1 MSEKHNNKIQS
12 DFIREIINDDLSSG
26 KHSTSITRFPPEPNG
41 YLHLG
46 HAKSICLNFG
56 VANEN
61 KFSGGRCHLRFD
73 DTNPTKEETE
83 YVESIKKDIKWL
95 GYDWGEHIYFAS
107 DNFDQLYEWAV
118 YLINNN
124 IAYVDDLNADE
135 IREYRGSLT
144 EPGKDSPHRN
154 RSVDD
159 NLKLFSKMREGAF
172 DEGDKVLRA
181 KIDMSHPNINMRDP
195 VIYRIIKTTH
205 HRTGD
210 KWCIYPSYDFA
221 HGQCDSLEAITH
233 SLCTL
238 EFEQH
243 RPLYEWFIDKLPV
256 QSKPRQIEFSK
267 LQPTFTLLSKRKLIE
282 MVNDQYVDGWDDPR
296 MSTLSGLRRRGFP
309 PQSLISFCQSIGI
322 TKFTG
327 VTDIALL
334 EHSVRELLNKEA
346 KRKMV
351 VLDPIRINITNWPN
365 KDHIEFMNAINNPED
380 NESGKRQIPLDG
392 EVYIER
398 DDFMEDP
405 PKKYYRL
412 SPGTE
417 VRLRY
422 SYCIRC
428 DEVIKDDEG
437 NVIELLCS
445 YDPETLGKNPEGRK
459 VRAAIHWVPVNDS
472 IDAELRLYDRTFTV
486 EDPSAVNDWREC
498 FNHKALNVLKGCK
511 LESSLSDALIDQRF
525 QFERKGYFCV
535 DSKDS
540 TKENL
545 VFNRTIALRDTWAK
559 INKS

>member
-1 MSEKHNNKIQS
+1 MPEKHSNKIQS
-12 DFIREIINDDLSSG
+12 DFIREIINDDISSG
-26 KHSTSITRFPPEPNG
+26 KHATSITRFPPEPNG

-61 KFSGGRCHLRFD
+61 KVSGGRCHLRFD

-95 GYDWGEHIYFAS
+95 GFDWGKHIYFAS
-107 DNFDQLYEWAV
+107 DNFEQLYEWAV
-118 YLINNN
+118 YLITNN

-346 KRKMV
+346 ERKMV

-365 KDHIEFMNAINNPED
+365 KGHMEFMNAINNPED
-380 NESGKRQIPLDG
+380 DESGKRQIPLDG
-392 EVYIER
+392 EIYIER
-398 DDFMEDP
+398 DDFMENP
-405 PKKYYRL
+405 PKKYHRL

-428 DEVIKDDEG
+428 DEVIRDDAG

-472 IDAELRLYDRTFTV
+472 IDAEIRLYDRTFTV

-498 FNHKALNVLKGCK
+498 FNHKALNVLKDCK
-511 LESSLSDALIDQRF
+511 LESSLRDALIDQSF

-540 TKENL
+540 TKEKL

>member
-1 MSEKHNNKIQS
+1 MPEKISNKIQS
-12 DFIREIINDDLSSG
+12 DFIREIINDDISSG
-26 KHSTSITRFPPEPNG
+26 KHATSITRFPPEPNG

-61 KFSGGRCHLRFD
+61 KVSGGRCHLRFD

-95 GYDWGEHIYFAS
+95 GFDWGEHIYFAS
-107 DNFDQLYEWAV
+107 DNFEKLYEWAV
-118 YLINNN
+118 YLISNN

-334 EHSVRELLNKEA
+334 EHSVRELLNKKA

-380 NESGKRQIPLDG
+380 DESGKRQIPLDG

-398 DDFMEDP
+398 DDFMENP
-405 PKKYYRL
+405 PKKYHRL

-428 DEVIKDDEG
+428 DEVIRDDAG

-472 IDAELRLYDRTFTV
+472 IDAEIRLYDRTFTV

-498 FNHKALNVLKGCK
+498 FNHKALNVLKDCK
-511 LESSLSDALIDQRF
+511 LESSLRDALIDQSF

-540 TKENL
+540 TKEKL